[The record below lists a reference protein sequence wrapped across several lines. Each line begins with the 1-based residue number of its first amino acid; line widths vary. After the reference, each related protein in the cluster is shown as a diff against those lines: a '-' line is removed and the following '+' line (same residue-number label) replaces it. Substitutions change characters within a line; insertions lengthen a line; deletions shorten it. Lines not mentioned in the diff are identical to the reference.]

1 MTQTSSDSRE
11 SSQTIGLPQL
21 SVVMAT
27 FNRRQILPRA
37 VDSIFA
43 QDLPPSEYELIVV
56 VDGSNDGTTEYLRSL
71 RPACAL
77 RIIEQPNQG
86 IAAALNRGV
95 AIARGRIV
103 LLVDDD
109 DALHPSNFRAHLDA
123 HAAKDS
129 LVVLGPRY
137 IADESAKSLVTEW
150 IRECVAEEI
159 SRWEQKWKWPED
171 ANIDPN
177 YSVPRAAFLASGGYD
192 ENLKWRHSTELGVR
206 LAKMGLKFVY
216 EPHAICHH
224 RYFKTANQLL
234 RIQIRSWGAEE
245 ISLVRKHPELRPHSA
260 LAGIVNAS
268 GWKRI
273 AVQATACSPVSP
285 DILLQPV
292 FALLNRFPFWSP
304 VRKLGVRL
312 LWKRIAIYFLRGA
325 VETVGWHTLQDEF
338 GKRLPVLMYH
348 HIGPPRPNSD
358 RDLTVST
365 ERFEAQ
371 MRFLARRGYIGI
383 RPSDWLAW
391 VRNGKPLP
399 EKPMLLTFDDAFE
412 ELTDHA
418 FPVLE
423 RYGFGGLVFVV
434 TNCVGGTNL
443 WDEPRGFALRR
454 CLTAAQIQDWSVK
467 GIDFG
472 AHSRNHPDLTTLAES
487 GLRDELEGSRSALEK
502 IIGTPVV
509 SFAYPYGHYDAATA
523 KCARE
528 YFNLAF
534 TIENGLNTLRT
545 DLGRLH
551 RNMVYAWDTPLDLEF
566 LVRLGWNP
574 VRTLSISLRKRLR
587 RIWFLKVL
595 WRLLRPT
602 RGAGIPARGKP
613 SQFS

>member
-1 MTQTSSDSRE
+1 MNRPSSDSLE
-11 SSQTIGLPQL
+11 SPPTIGLPQL

-27 FNRRQILPRA
+27 FNRRQILARA
-37 VDSIFA
+37 LDSIFA
-43 QDLPPSEYELIVV
+43 QDLPPSEYELVVV

-71 RPACAL
+71 CPACAL
-77 RIIEQPNQG
+77 RVIEQPNQG
-86 IAAALNRGV
+86 HAAALDRGV

-103 LLVDDD
+103 LFMDDD
-109 DALHPSNFRAHLDA
+109 LVLHPSNLRTHLEA
-123 HAAKDS
+123 HASKDS
-129 LVVLGPRY
+129 LIVHGPVY
-137 IADESAKSLVTEW
+137 VAHESAKTLVTEW

-177 YSVPRAAFLASGGYD
+177 YSVSRAAFLASGGYD
-192 ENLKWRHSTELGVR
+192 ENFRWRQNTELGVR
-206 LAKMGLKFVY
+206 FAKMGLKFAY
-216 EPHAICHH
+216 QPGAISHH
-224 RYFKTANQLL
+224 LYSKTAREFL
-234 RIQIRSWGAEE
+234 RIQVRSWGAEE
-245 ISLVRKHPELRPHSA
+245 ISLLRKHPELRPHSTLARIGDA
-260 LAGIVNAS
+260 L

-273 AVQATACSPVSP
+273 AIHAAACSPVSP
-285 DILLQPV
+285 DILLRPA
-292 FALLNRFPFWSP
+292 FALLNKLAFWSP
-304 VRKLGVRL
+304 LRNLGVRL
-312 LWKRIAIYFLRGA
+312 LWKRIAISFLRGA
-325 VETVGWHTLQDEF
+325 VDAVGWHNLQDEF

-348 HIGPPRPNSD
+348 HVGPPKPNSD
-358 RDLTVST
+358 PDLTVSV

-371 MRFLARRGYIGI
+371 MRFLARRGYVGI

-391 VRNGKPLP
+391 LRNGKPLT

-412 ELTDHA
+412 DLTDHA
-418 FPVLE
+418 FPVLQ

-454 CLTAAQIQDWSVK
+454 CMTAAQIHDWSVR

-487 GLRDELEGSRSALEK
+487 DLRDELEGSRSALEK
-502 IIGTPVV
+502 IIGTPVAW
-509 SFAYPYGHYDAATA
+509 FAYPYGHYDAAAAT
-523 KCARE
+523 CARE

-534 TIENGLNTLRT
+534 TTDDGLNTLRT
-545 DLGRLH
+545 DPGLLH
-551 RNMVYAWDTPLDLEF
+551 RNMVYAWDAPLDLEF

-574 VRTLSISLRKRLR
+574 VRTLSTSLRERLR

-595 WRLLRPT
+595 WKMLRPKG
-602 RGAGIPARGKP
+602 RARIPAKGEP